1 VFVEG
6 AVLLAPLLSSF
17 ADAGVVHWLRGEP
30 YWLVWRNRLMAN
42 VLAQLTIVPALV
54 GIIVHFRESV
64 RGVPIARWVEGTLL
78 CTLLLVAG
86 VFLVSQPV
94 HDPTL
99 VAVFSEAPFALLLP
113 FVLWGALRFGSA
125 GASLT
130 LLVTTLLTSWAVAHG
145 HGPFRDL
152 PPRTT
157 ILAVQVLLVF
167 VGVTFI
173 TLATIIDER
182 RVTAQALTE
191 RLRFEELLARVSAA
205 FVEPASDRLAVA
217 FDTWLERLGRFIGVD
232 CLRLFYLSADR
243 DNLEIAAAWLA
254 PGLKPPASPDI
265 KRDFPWV
272 LKHVLSQR
280 PAIIDD
286 ARRLPADASTDRA
299 SFEAQGLEA
308 ALVIPM
314 VAANRVHGA
323 LAFGTVGPH
332 EWPEKLV
339 TPLHLVADVFA
350 NAVAR
355 KQAEEALRDSE
366 RDAERSRRE
375 LAHVTRVST
384 MGALTVALA
393 HQLNQPLAAIMSNAQ
408 AARRILAK
416 SPAELTEIDEIL
428 SDIVSDDRRA
438 SDVIRNVRTLL
449 HKGDAAVAPV
459 DLVAVVRDTAALVT
473 SDALIRSVIL
483 SLDLPAAPLMVHADA
498 IQLQQVVLNLILNA
512 LEALDESSNGNR
524 RIVVRCGQRD
534 DRSGQVLIRDSG
546 PGFSSAAQA
555 QLFEPFF
562 TTKASGT
569 GMGLSIARSIV
580 DAHGGTIRAYN
591 ADTGGAIVEF
601 DIPLDGA

>member
-1 VFVEG
+1 
-6 AVLLAPLLSSF
+6 
-17 ADAGVVHWLRGEP
+17 
-30 YWLVWRNRLMAN
+30 
-42 VLAQLTIVPALV
+42 
-54 GIIVHFRESV
+54 
-64 RGVPIARWVEGTLL
+64 
-78 CTLLLVAG
+78 
-86 VFLVSQPV
+86 
-94 HDPTL
+94 
-99 VAVFSEAPFALLLP
+99 
-113 FVLWGALRFGSA
+113 
-125 GASLT
+125 
-130 LLVTTLLTSWAVAHG
+130 
-145 HGPFRDL
+145 
-152 PPRTT
+152 
-157 ILAVQVLLVF
+157 
-167 VGVTFI
+167 
-173 TLATIIDER
+173 
-182 RVTAQALTE
+182 
-191 RLRFEELLARVSAA
+191 
-205 FVEPASDRLAVA
+205 
-217 FDTWLERLGRFIGVD
+217 
-232 CLRLFYLSADR
+232 
-243 DNLEIAAAWLA
+243 
-254 PGLKPPASPDI
+254 
-265 KRDFPWV
+265 
-272 LKHVLSQR
+272 
-280 PAIIDD
+280 
-286 ARRLPADASTDRA
+286 
-299 SFEAQGLEA
+299 
-308 ALVIPM
+308 
-314 VAANRVHGA
+314 
-323 LAFGTVGPH
+323 
-332 EWPEKLV
+332 V

-449 HKGDAAVAPV
+449 HKGDAAIAPV

-483 SLDLPAAPLMVHADA
+483 SLDLPPAPLMVHADA

-601 DIPLDGA
+601 DIPLEGT